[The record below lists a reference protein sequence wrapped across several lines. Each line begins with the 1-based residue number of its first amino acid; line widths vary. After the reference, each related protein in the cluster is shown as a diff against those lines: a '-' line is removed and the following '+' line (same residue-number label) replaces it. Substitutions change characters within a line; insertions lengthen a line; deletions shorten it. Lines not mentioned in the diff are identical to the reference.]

1 MKKTLL
7 SLLIVFSVA
16 TFAHAQQKQLWAKS
30 VLGQPAPTLV
40 VEKWLTPQP
49 ETKGKFVLI
58 DFWATW
64 CPPCREAIKDLDK
77 FHDEF
82 GDKLVIIGISDQT
95 EEAVK
100 KMTDPVI
107 NYSVAI
113 DTQKRM
119 YNELQ
124 ITGIPHV
131 ILIDPK
137 GIVRWEGFPLL
148 DGYELTDTVIKDVMS
163 KYGN

>member
-1 MKKTLL
+1 MNKRLL
-7 SLLIVFSVA
+7 SLLLVFALAMIV
-16 TFAHAQQKQLWAKS
+16 HAEDKKIWAKS
-30 VLGQPAPTLV
+30 ILGQPAPALV
-40 VEKWLTPQP
+40 VEKWLTQEPD
-49 ETKGKFVLI
+49 TKGKFVLI

-82 GDKLVIIGISDQT
+82 GDKLVIIGLSNQS
-95 EEAVK
+95 EEDVK
-100 KMTDPVI
+100 KMTNPVI

-113 DTQKRM
+113 DTQRRM

-124 ITGIPHV
+124 VTGIPHV

-148 DGYELTDTVIKDVMS
+148 DGYELTDTVVKDVMS